1 MPDPIRDVLPWRCDP
16 GEGAVDADPA
26 RHRCYAPPF
35 MRTVVND
42 DLGPEGVDAS
52 EEGKAADDSAA
63 RTRRR
68 LPSWTP
74 TAGMAAAVCIG
85 IVARFVQR
93 SPLWLDEALSVNIA
107 RLPVSDLLDALRHDG
122 HPPLYYLV
130 LHFWMEVVGE
140 SDVAVRALS
149 GIISV
154 ATLPLAWVAG
164 RRLAGTN
171 GARWA
176 VVALALSPFAVRYG
190 TETRMY
196 ALVMLLVLAG
206 YLLLTD
212 ALERPTWARLG
223 GIAAISGLLLL
234 SHYWAFYLVAAVGG
248 LLVLRAWRRPAGR
261 AATVRVA
268 IAVAAGGVLFLP
280 WLGGFLYQS
289 AHTGTPWGRPFRP
302 TAILQTTLIEMGGGS
317 VTEAALYGGALLV
330 LALLGLLAVRTAG
343 PLVDLDMRTA
353 PTVRWELAVVTA
365 VIAVGTVVGYA
376 TNATYQ
382 GRYAATVVPLVLLA
396 VAVGL
401 ARLQGTPAFVAGGAF
416 VALSLFGIVW
426 VNYFQRTQSAEVAAE
441 VRERAEP
448 GDVVVYCPD
457 QLGPAYSR
465 EMPDG
470 LVQMVYPTLAA
481 PARVDWVDY
490 AERNEAA
497 DVRTVAQDIV
507 DEADGHAVFM
517 VWMTDYNTYDT
528 QCEELVNVLGLTE
541 NLVVPDSSKFFEPAY
556 LHWSPAPAGAGLVG
570 SSSG

>member
-1 MPDPIRDVLPWRCDP
+1 VTNPV
-16 GEGAVDADPA
+16 GGATAGGSTVDAEAVRD
-26 RHRCYAPPF
+26 RCYAPAL

-42 DLGPEGVDAS
+42 VPGPGGVDAS
-52 EEGKAADDSAA
+52 EQRQAGDEDPAIAG
-63 RTRRR
+63 RR
-68 LPSWTP
+68 LPSWVP
-74 TAGMAAAVCIG
+74 TAGVAAAVVVG
-85 IVARFVQR
+85 TVARFVQR

-122 HPPLYYLV
+122 HPPLYYLL
-130 LHFWMEVVGE
+130 LHFWMEVFGE

-149 GIISV
+149 GIVSV

-164 RRLAGTN
+164 RRLAGTTA
-171 GARWA
+171 ARWA

-190 TETRMY
+190 TEARMY
-196 ALVMLLVLAG
+196 SLVMLLVLAG

-223 GIAAISGLLLL
+223 GLAVISGLLLL

-248 LLVLRAWRRPAGR
+248 LLVLRVWRRPAGR

-268 IAVAAGGVLFLP
+268 IAIAAGGVLFLP
-280 WLGGFLYQS
+280 WLAGFLYQS
-289 AHTGTPWGRPFRP
+289 AHTGTPWGSPFRP

-317 VTEAALYGGALLV
+317 VTEASLYGGVLLV

-343 PLVDLDMRTA
+343 PIVDLDMRTA

-365 VIAVGTVVGYA
+365 VIAVGAVVGYA
-376 TNATYQ
+376 TDATFQ

-401 ARLQGTPAFVAGGAF
+401 ARLQGSAALVAGGAF

-426 VNYFQRTQSAEVAAE
+426 VNYYQRTQSADVAAA
-441 VRERAEP
+441 VRDRAEP

-470 LVQMVYPTLAA
+470 LVEMAYPTLGA
-481 PARVDWVDY
+481 PDRVDWVDY
-490 AERNEAA
+490 AERNGAA
-497 DVRTVAQDIV
+497 DVPTLAQDIL

-517 VWMTDYNTYDT
+517 VWMPDYNTFGT
-528 QCEELVNVLGLTE
+528 QCEDLVNVLGLSET
-541 NLVVPDSSKFFEPAY
+541 LVVPDSAKFFEPAY
-556 LHWSPAPAGAGLVG
+556 LHWSPASAPAGLVD

>member
-1 MPDPIRDVLPWRCDP
+1 
-16 GEGAVDADPA
+16 
-26 RHRCYAPPF
+26 

-42 DLGPEGVDAS
+42 DLGSDGVDAS
-52 EEGKAADDSAA
+52 EEGQVADEGAAGAG
-63 RTRRR
+63 RR
-68 LPSWTP
+68 LPSWAATV
-74 TAGMAAAVCIG
+74 GVAAAVAVG

-93 SPLWLDEALSVNIA
+93 SPLWLDEALSLNIS

-122 HPPLYYLV
+122 HPPLYYLL
-130 LHFWMEVVGE
+130 LHVWMEVVGE

-149 GIISV
+149 GVISV
-154 ATLPLAWVAG
+154 ATLPLAWIAG

-212 ALERPTWARLG
+212 ALERPTWWRLG
-223 GIAAISGLLLL
+223 GLALISGLLLL

-261 AATVRVA
+261 ASTVRVT
-268 IAVAAGGVLFLP
+268 IAVAAGVLLFLP

-289 AHTGTPWGRPFRP
+289 SHTGTPWGSPFRP
-302 TAILQTTLIEMGGGS
+302 TAIVQTTLIDMGGGS
-317 VTEAALYGGALLV
+317 VTEASLYGGVVLV
-330 LALLGLLAVRTAG
+330 LALLGLFAVRAAG
-343 PLVDLDMRTA
+343 PLVELDVRTA
-353 PTVRWELAVVTA
+353 PKVRWELAVVAA
-365 VIAVGTVVGYA
+365 VIAVGTLVGYA
-376 TNATYQ
+376 TDATFQ

-401 ARLQGTPAFVAGGAF
+401 ARLAGTAALVAGGVF

-426 VNYFQRTQSAEVAAE
+426 VNYYQRTQSADVAAA
-441 VRERAEP
+441 VRDRAQP

-470 LVQMVYPTLAA
+470 VVELVYPTLGA
-481 PARVDWVDY
+481 PDRVDWVDY
-490 AERNEAA
+490 AERNGAA
-497 DVRTVAQDIV
+497 DVPTLAQDILA
-507 DEADGHAVFM
+507 EADGHAVFT
-517 VWMTDYNTYDT
+517 VWMPDYNTYGT
-528 QCEELVNVLGLTE
+528 QCEELVNALGLTE
-541 NLVVPDSSKFFEPAY
+541 TLVVPDSAKFFEPAY
-556 LHWSPAPAGAGLVG
+556 LHWSPAPAATG
-570 SSSG
+570 